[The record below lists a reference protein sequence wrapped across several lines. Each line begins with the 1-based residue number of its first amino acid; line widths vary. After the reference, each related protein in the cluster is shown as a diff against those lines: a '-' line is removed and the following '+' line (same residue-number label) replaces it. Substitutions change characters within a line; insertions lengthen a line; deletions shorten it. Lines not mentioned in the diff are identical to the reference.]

1 MLKTVNTVI
10 DESEE
15 NDCWTGTSTDL
26 LRMVGGREESKR
38 ESTRDLAKLE
48 SIRKSVQEAEA
59 KRAKAND
66 EELWRQ
72 SIRQQKV
79 RELTRQIEES

>member
-1 MLKTVNTVI
+1 MLKTVNTAI

-26 LRMVGGREESKR
+26 LRMIGGREESKR
-38 ESTRDLAKLE
+38 ESICDLAKRE
-48 SIRKSVQEAEA
+48 SIRKSVLEAEA
-59 KRAKAND
+59 KRAKLND
-66 EELWRQ
+66 DELLSQ
-72 SIRQQKV
+72 SIRQQKI